1 MENPSLPVSVLAAG
15 EALIDLVE
23 QADGSFRAHAG
34 GAVYNLAR
42 ALALQGTGTAY
53 LNRLSAD
60 RFGRQLAEGLQ
71 DAGVEQADA
80 EPVREPTSLAT
91 VQLDAQGKP
100 AYSFYREGI
109 ADRVGDAD
117 ALIAA
122 MRRYPTLRVVST
134 GGLALAPEDSRRY
147 LPWLQHCR
155 NEGLLVVVDAN
166 LRPSIASS
174 LAAYRASVRAAL
186 ALADVVKVSD
196 EDLAVLLPELSDP
209 VQAASTLFSLGH
221 ANLIALTRGA
231 EGATLIT
238 RDGRSWHARETAPLQ
253 VADTVGAGDC
263 FLAGLLSDVVADGA
277 VAHEELSAQAAKRRL
292 ARAIASAS
300 LCVQRAGC
308 NPPTAAEVREWMVRG
323 TIEVEAAGHVL
334 P

>member
-1 MENPSLPVSVLAAG
+1 MENPSPPVFVLAAG

-23 QADGSFRAHAG
+23 QRGGSFTAHAG

-42 ALALQGTGTAY
+42 ALALQRTGTAY
-53 LNRLSAD
+53 LNRLSCD
-60 RFGRQLAEGLQ
+60 RFGRQLADGLHL
-71 DAGVEQADA
+71 AGVALADPQ
-80 EPVREPTSLAT
+80 PVREPTSLAT
-91 VQLDAQGKP
+91 VQLDGEGKP

-122 MRRYPTLRVVST
+122 MQRYPTLRVVCT

-186 ALADVVKVSD
+186 ALADVIKVSD
-196 EDLAVLLPELSDP
+196 DDLAVLLPEISDP
-209 VQAASTLFSLGH
+209 LQAASTLFSLGH
-221 ANLIALTRGA
+221 ANLVALTRGA
-231 EGATLIT
+231 EGASLLT
-238 RDGRSWHARETAPLQ
+238 RDGRSWRARETAPLQ
-253 VADTVGAGDC
+253 IVDTVGAGDC
-263 FLAGLLSDVVADGA
+263 FLAGLLSDIVADGA
-277 VAHEELSAQAAKRRL
+277 VAHEDLSTQAAKRRL

-308 NPPTAAEVREWMVRG
+308 QPPTSEEVRQWMVRG
-323 TIEVEAAGHVL
+323 TIAFEEQPCVA
-334 P
+334 

>member
-1 MENPSLPVSVLAAG
+1 MENPSLPIAVLAAG

-23 QADGSFRAHAG
+23 QPDGRFTAHAG

-42 ALALQGTGTAY
+42 ALALQGTETAY
-53 LNRLSAD
+53 LNRLSSD
-60 RFGRQLAEGLQ
+60 HFGRLLANGLHR
-71 DAGVEQADA
+71 AGVDLAQPQ
-80 EPVREPTSLAT
+80 PVPQPTSLAT
-91 VQLDAQGKP
+91 VQLDAEGKP
-100 AYSFYREGI
+100 AYTFYREGI

-122 MRRYPTLRVVST
+122 TRRYPTLKVVCT

-147 LPWLQHCR
+147 LPWLQSCR

-174 LAAYRASVRAAL
+174 LGAYRASVRAAL
-186 ALADVVKVSD
+186 ALADVIKVSD
-196 EDLAVLLPELSDP
+196 EDLSVLLPEVSDP
-209 VQAASTLFSLGH
+209 LQAASTLFSLGH

-231 EGATLIT
+231 EGASLLT
-238 RDGRSWHARETAPLQ
+238 RDGRVWHARETAQLQ
-253 VADTVGAGDC
+253 IADTVGAGDC
-263 FLAGLLSDVVADGA
+263 FLAGLLSDIVADGA
-277 VAHEELSAQAAKRRL
+277 VAHEELSTQAAKRRL

-308 NPPTAAEVREWMVRG
+308 QPPTSDEVRQWMVRG
-323 TIEVEAAGHVL
+323 TIAVEAPESVV
-334 P
+334 